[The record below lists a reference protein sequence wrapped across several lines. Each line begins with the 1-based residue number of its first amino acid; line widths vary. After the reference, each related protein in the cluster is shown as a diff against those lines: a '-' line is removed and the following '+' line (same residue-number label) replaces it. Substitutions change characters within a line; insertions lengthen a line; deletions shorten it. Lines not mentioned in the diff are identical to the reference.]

1 MRANAFVFAV
11 VCLVPAPSL
20 AQFAEPPPGEV
31 VVPATHDGPEPWEP
45 DWRSSPEST
54 VRVHVGPAL
63 DVIHGLPGFH
73 AALDVGR
80 NAGFRAA
87 TSFVALGS
95 DGGSAIYSGELWLC
109 PLTIGILRPIA
120 GAGAGYRDVSREGGD
135 RTHHER
141 SGVAVLR
148 GAFELL
154 LPTRDV
160 ESRAAVAFA
169 GYLPAIVSDSSS
181 DSEASAL
188 LTASLAIGF

>member
-11 VCLVPAPSL
+11 VCLMPAPAL

-31 VVPATHDGPEPWEP
+31 VVPAPSDAPDPWEP
-45 DWRSSPEST
+45 DWRSRPEST
-54 VRVHVGPAL
+54 VRVHLGPAL
-63 DVIHGLPGFH
+63 DVVHGLPGFH

-109 PLTIGILRPIA
+109 PLTIGVLRPIWA
-120 GAGAGYRDVSREGGD
+120 AGAGYRDTSREDGSG
-135 RTHHER
+135 THHER

-148 GAFELL
+148 GGFELL

-160 ESRAAVAFA
+160 ESRATVAFA
-169 GYLPAIVSDSSS
+169 GYLPAIVSDASS
-181 DSEASAL
+181 DSDASAL